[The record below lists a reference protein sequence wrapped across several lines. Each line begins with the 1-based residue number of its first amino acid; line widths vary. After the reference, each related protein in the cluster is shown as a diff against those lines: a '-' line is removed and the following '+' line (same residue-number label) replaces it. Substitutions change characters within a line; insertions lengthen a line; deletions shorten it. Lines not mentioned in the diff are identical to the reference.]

1 MPVPVKGQTMLSL
14 AMFKKMI
21 RSRAELRQLMREPGE
36 LVKAKEIDFLDA
48 HCQSLIARSPFL
60 LLATSNKQ
68 GRCDVS
74 PKGDAPGFVQVL
86 DQHHLVIP
94 DRVGNNRLDSIEN
107 ILENARVGLLFV
119 LPGSGETLRV
129 NGKAWIIQDDEIL
142 DNAIVNGKRPNLAI
156 AVRVEEAFIHCA
168 KAFIRSKLW
177 QPQSWPDMGDL
188 PSISK
193 MLLDHVNA
201 KKHRTDMSEK
211 ELDKALED
219 DYKNELY

>member
-1 MPVPVKGQTMLSL
+1 MK
-14 AMFKKMI
+14 
-21 RSRAELRQLMREPGE
+21 EPGE
-36 LVKAKEIDFLDA
+36 LVKAKEINFLDA

-74 PKGDAPGFVQVL
+74 PKGDAAGFVQVI
-86 DQHHLVIP
+86 DKHHLVIP

-107 ILENARVGLLFV
+107 ILENPQVGLLFV
-119 LPGSGETLRV
+119 IPGTGETLRV

-142 DNAIVNGKRPNLAI
+142 DKAIVNGKRPNLAI
-156 AVRVEEAFIHCA
+156 AVNVQEAFIHCA

-177 QPQSWPDMGDL
+177 QPQSWPDMKDL

-193 MLLDHVNA
+193 MLLDHVNSE
-201 KKHRTDMSEK
+201 KHRTDMSEK

>member
-1 MPVPVKGQTMLSL
+1 
-14 AMFKKMI
+14 MFKKI
-21 RSRAELRQLMREPGE
+21 ISSRTQLRKLMKEPGE
-36 LVKAKEIDFLDA
+36 LVKAKEINFLDA

-74 PKGDAPGFVQVL
+74 PKGDAAGFVQVI
-86 DQHHLVIP
+86 DKHHLVIP

-107 ILENARVGLLFV
+107 ILENPQVGLLFV
-119 LPGSGETLRV
+119 IPGTGETLRV

-142 DNAIVNGKRPNLAI
+142 DKAIVNGKRPNLAI
-156 AVRVEEAFIHCA
+156 AVNVQEAFIHCA

-177 QPQSWPDMGDL
+177 QPQSWPDMKDL

-193 MLLDHVNA
+193 MLLDHVNSE
-201 KKHRTDMSEK
+201 KHRTDMSEK

>member
-1 MPVPVKGQTMLSL
+1 
-14 AMFKKMI
+14 MFKKI
-21 RSRAELRQLMREPGE
+21 ISSRADLRKLMKEPSE
-36 LVKAKEIDFLDA
+36 LVKAKEINFLDV
-48 HCQSLIARSPFL
+48 HCQSLIVRSPFL
-60 LLATSNKQ
+60 LLATSNQK

-74 PKGDAPGFVQVL
+74 PKGDRPGFVQVL
-86 DQHHLVIP
+86 DKHHLAIP

-107 ILENARVGLLFV
+107 ILENPQVGLLFV
-119 LPGSGETLRV
+119 IPGIGETLRV

-142 DNAIVNGKRPNLAI
+142 DKAIVNGKRPNLAI

-177 QPQSWPDMGDL
+177 EPEQWPTMDDL

-193 MLLDHVNA
+193 MLIDHVNA
-201 KKHRTDMSEK
+201 TKHRTDMSER
-211 ELDKALED
+211 ELDESLKD